1 MSALSDYLTAHIPAG
16 WSKPDVVRA
25 LGDDLDRTTVYRYLA
40 GNHSRNPPEYVLDA
54 FARALPG
61 CSITE
66 LRQAAGAAVGEEH
79 PWTPPLEANRL
90 NHAQRAALEAFIRT
104 IVHTDPAQP
113 ETAPPTPPQATKPEA
128 TKPAATNPD
137 ATNPEVTNPE
147 ATNPEATNSDVKIQE
162 IRAYIT
168 QLRATG
174 QHELAERLT
183 ASLHTTN
190 PAPHTTT

>member
-1 MSALSDYLTAHIPAG
+1 VSALSDYLTAHIPAG

-25 LGDDLDRTTVYRYLA
+25 LGEDLDRTTVYRYLA

-66 LRQAAGAAVGEEH
+66 LRQAAGAAAGEED

-90 NHAQRAALEAFIRT
+90 SHAQRAALEAFIRT

-113 ETAPPTPPQATKPEA
+113 EPPSPDPGAGKP
-128 TKPAATNPD
+128 
-137 ATNPEVTNPE
+137 
-147 ATNPEATNSDVKIQE
+147 KIQE
-162 IRAYIT
+162 VRAYIT

-174 QHELAERLT
+174 QDDLADRLETSLDTTSSASQT
-183 ASLHTTN
+183 ANKSSNT
-190 PAPHTTT
+190 

>member
-1 MSALSDYLTAHIPAG
+1 MSALSDYLNAHIPAG
-16 WSKPDVVRA
+16 WSKPDVIRA
-25 LGDDLDRTTVYRYLA
+25 LGEDLDRTTVYRYLA

-66 LRQAAGAAVGEEH
+66 LRQAAGAAVGEED

-90 NHAQRAALEAFIRT
+90 SHAQRAALEAFIRT

-113 ETAPPTPPQATKPEA
+113 EPPPPG
-128 TKPAATNPD
+128 PAAG
-137 ATNPEVTNPE
+137 NPE
-147 ATNPEATNSDVKIQE
+147 VKIQE
-162 IRAYIT
+162 VRAYIT

-174 QHELAERLT
+174 QDELAERLA
-183 ASLHTTN
+183 ASLETTSSASQTAN
-190 PAPHTTT
+190 KSSKT

>member
-1 MSALSDYLTAHIPAG
+1 VSALSDYLNAHIPAG

-25 LGDDLDRTTVYRYLA
+25 LGDHLDRTTVYRYLA

-66 LRQAAGAAVGEEH
+66 LREAAGAAVGEED

-90 NHAQRAALEAFIRT
+90 THAQRAALEAFIRT
-104 IVHTDPAQP
+104 IVQTDPAQP
-113 ETAPPTPPQATKPEA
+113 GTPSRDPG
-128 TKPAATNPD
+128 AA
-137 ATNPEVTNPE
+137 ARHPEVN
-147 ATNPEATNSDVKIQE
+147 IQE
-162 IRAYIT
+162 VRAYIT

-174 QHELAERLT
+174 QHDLADRLET
-183 ASLHTTN
+183 SLNTTDST
-190 PAPHTTT
+190 PHTTE